1 MEIDTK
7 QYIEYIKELHQKE
20 KEKEWARRTDR
31 IYRMMAMKMLSDKRK
46 ERIKEIWK

>member
-20 KEKEWARRTDR
+20 KEKEWARRADS
-31 IYRMMAMKMLSDKRK
+31 IYRRMAMKMVAEKRV